1 MARPRKTG
9 LDYFPF
15 DIDFFSDEKMVAVAG
30 EFGLKGEIVAIHLLC
45 AIYRNGYF
53 IEWTEMMR
61 YKMLKELPG
70 ISADLLDGIVRRLAH
85 WGFFD
90 KTLLDSARVLTSRG
104 IQRRYFEASRKRK
117 IQGDLPYILSFCDV
131 NPPKTVVSA
140 SETPVSASE
149 TPQSKVKKSKKEKNI
164 ICDDTKK
171 PPVAAVAPEVLVD
184 ETLGALT
191 APEAAEEGARLVGV
205 TPSRFVDL
213 ARAVAA
219 EWRFTLDF
227 DRDNPRRHMLST
239 IRCKHRAATGNP
251 VPRPQSPTAHTAPQ
265 QSPSRPKPR
274 PKDDNPLP
282 NGIGGYEEY
291 CRMRGLDPTVRAAE
305 QSRRLADDDTPDF
318 LKTAKNDKANHDYGS
333 KDHPCI

>member
-15 DIDFFSDEKMVAVAG
+15 DIDFFSDEKIVAVAG

-117 IQGDLPYILSFCDV
+117 IQGDLPYILSFAAV

-149 TPQSKVKKSKKEKNI
+149 TPQSKVKKSKTNKNI

-171 PPVAAVAPEVLVD
+171 GVVAVAPEVLIED
-184 ETLGALT
+184 TLGALT
-191 APEAAEEGARLVGV
+191 APEAAGEGARLVGV
-205 TPSRFVDL
+205 TPDRFIEL
-213 ARAVAA
+213 ARAVAS
-219 EWRFTLDF
+219 EWHLTLDF
-227 DRDNPRRHMLST
+227 DRANPRRHMLST
-239 IRCKHRAATGNP
+239 IRCKHRADIATP
-251 VPRPQSPTAHTAPQ
+251 PRSSTAQ
-265 QSPSRPKPR
+265 QKQQQKEQRQPS
-274 PKDDNPLP
+274 LT
-282 NGIGGYEEY
+282 NGIGQYEAY
-291 CRMRGLDPTVRAAE
+291 CRMRGLDPAVPANE
-305 QSRRLADDDTPDF
+305 QARRLADDGNK
-318 LKTAKNDKANHDYGS
+318 LNGMK
-333 KDHPCI
+333 

>member
-15 DIDFFSDEKMVAVAG
+15 DIDFFSDEKMVAIAG
-30 EFGLKGEIVAIHLLC
+30 EYKLKGEIVAIHLLC

-70 ISADLLDGIVRRLAH
+70 ISANLLDDIVRRLAH

-90 KTLLDSARVLTSRG
+90 KTLLDSAHVLTSRG

-117 IQGDLPYILSFCDV
+117 IQGNLPYILSFCDV

-149 TPQSKVKKSKKEKNI
+149 TPQSKVKKKKINKNI

-171 PPVAAVAPEVLVD
+171 PDAAVAPEVLIED
-184 ETLGALT
+184 TLRALT
-191 APEAAEEGARLVGV
+191 APDTAAEGARLVGV
-205 TPSRFVDL
+205 TPDRFVTL
-213 ARAVAA
+213 ARAVAS
-219 EWRFTLDF
+219 EWRLTLDF
-227 DRDNPRRHMLST
+227 DRANPRRHMLST
-239 IRCKHRAATGNP
+239 IRCKHRAATADP
-251 VPRPQSPTAHTAPQ
+251 APPKPPAHTAPR
-265 QSPSRPKPR
+265 QSQSRDNPR
-274 PKDDNPLP
+274 PKDDNGLR
-282 NGIGGYEEY
+282 NGIGQYEAY
-291 CRMRGLDPTVRAAE
+291 CRMRGLDPTVPANE
-305 QSRRLADDDTPDF
+305 QSRRLAADDTPDF